1 MDKITDALTEAI
13 HDFFVDACGGM
24 FIGIFDDANAAV
36 GDIGKE
42 VAKTPSQWNSSIFSL
57 VQSLSDNVIIP
68 IAALI
73 ITGIFCYEL
82 ITAITEKNNM
92 HDIESFIFFK
102 FFLKSCIAVIL
113 LSHTFE
119 ITMAIFDV
127 GQWVV
132 NRSSALI
139 SDSTYVDVNDIYYNF
154 RSTLDTMDTGSL
166 IVLMLEAAVVGLAV
180 KAIAILVTVRY
191 IDVRRFGRF
200 WLLSN
205 DEADTVTGMDK
216 LGIEPDNALLTA
228 DFLIEKLNKRKK
240 AIKEMLHDQ
249 TIIAGIGNIYSDEI
263 LHAARI
269 YPEKSCNA
277 LTNAEWKR
285 LAEQIP
291 KVIAWATE
299 ANEITP
305 EDYLAGNGKEYR
317 NTPFL
322 KAYGHNGKPCE
333 FCGTL
338 FEKLTV
344 GCRSSCYCPKC
355 QKK

>member
-1 MDKITDALTEAI
+1 MPELPEVETIRRIIEPQISGRSITSLEIHNPQIIAFPDADT
-13 HDFFVDACGGM
+13 F
-24 FIGIFDDANAAV
+24 
-36 GDIGKE
+36 
-42 VAKTPSQWNSSIFSL
+42 SSSL
-57 VQSLSDNVIIP
+57 VGCSFTGMSRRGKFLIFHLNNGSRLVLHLRMTGQLLVTPTDHQEEKHTHLKAELSDGKQI
-68 IAALI
+68 
-73 ITGIFCYEL
+73 
-82 ITAITEKNNM
+82 
-92 HDIESFIFFK
+92 
-102 FFLKSCIAVIL
+102 
-113 LSHTFE
+113 
-119 ITMAIFDV
+119 
-127 GQWVV
+127 
-132 NRSSALI
+132 
-139 SDSTYVDVNDIYYNF
+139 
-154 RSTLDTMDTGSL
+154 
-166 IVLMLEAAVVGLAV
+166 
-180 KAIAILVTVRY
+180 RY

>member
-1 MDKITDALTEAI
+1 MPELPEVETIRRIIEPQTAGRSVVSINIHNPKIIASPDADMFESSLTGCT
-13 HDFFVDACGGM
+13 FTGM
-24 FIGIFDDANAAV
+24 SRRGKFLIFHLDNGSRV
-36 GDIGKE
+36 VLHLRMTGQLL
-42 VAKTPSQWNSSIFSL
+42 VTPADHQEEKHTHL
-57 VQSLSDNVIIP
+57 KAELSDGK
-68 IAALI
+68 LI
-73 ITGIFCYEL
+73 
-82 ITAITEKNNM
+82 
-92 HDIESFIFFK
+92 
-102 FFLKSCIAVIL
+102 
-113 LSHTFE
+113 
-119 ITMAIFDV
+119 
-127 GQWVV
+127 
-132 NRSSALI
+132 
-139 SDSTYVDVNDIYYNF
+139 
-154 RSTLDTMDTGSL
+154 
-166 IVLMLEAAVVGLAV
+166 
-180 KAIAILVTVRY
+180 RY

-263 LHAARI
+263 LHAAKI
-269 YPEKSCNA
+269 HPEKPCCY
-277 LTNAEWKR
+277 LTRSEWKR

>member
-1 MDKITDALTEAI
+1 MPELPEVETIRRIIGPQVSGRSITSLEIHNPQIIAFPDADT
-13 HDFFVDACGGM
+13 F
-24 FIGIFDDANAAV
+24 
-36 GDIGKE
+36 
-42 VAKTPSQWNSSIFSL
+42 SSSL
-57 VQSLSDNVIIP
+57 VGCSFTGMSRRGKFLIFHLDNGSRLVLHLRMTGQMLVTPADYQEEKHTHLKAELSDGKQI
-68 IAALI
+68 
-73 ITGIFCYEL
+73 
-82 ITAITEKNNM
+82 
-92 HDIESFIFFK
+92 
-102 FFLKSCIAVIL
+102 
-113 LSHTFE
+113 
-119 ITMAIFDV
+119 
-127 GQWVV
+127 
-132 NRSSALI
+132 
-139 SDSTYVDVNDIYYNF
+139 
-154 RSTLDTMDTGSL
+154 
-166 IVLMLEAAVVGLAV
+166 
-180 KAIAILVTVRY
+180 RY
-191 IDVRRFGRF
+191 IDIRRFGRF
-200 WLLSN
+200 WLLGK
-205 DEADTVTGMDK
+205 DQADTVTGMDK
-216 LGIEPDNALLTA
+216 LGIEPDDKLLTA
-228 DFLIEKLNKRKK
+228 NFLIEKLNKRKK

>member
-1 MDKITDALTEAI
+1 MPELPEVETIRRIIGPQISGRSITSLEIHNPQIIAFPDADT
-13 HDFFVDACGGM
+13 F
-24 FIGIFDDANAAV
+24 
-36 GDIGKE
+36 
-42 VAKTPSQWNSSIFSL
+42 SSSL
-57 VQSLSDNVIIP
+57 VGCSFTGMSRRGKFLIFHLDNGSRLVLHLRMTGQLLVTPADHQEEKHTHLKAELSDGKQI
-68 IAALI
+68 
-73 ITGIFCYEL
+73 
-82 ITAITEKNNM
+82 
-92 HDIESFIFFK
+92 
-102 FFLKSCIAVIL
+102 
-113 LSHTFE
+113 
-119 ITMAIFDV
+119 
-127 GQWVV
+127 
-132 NRSSALI
+132 
-139 SDSTYVDVNDIYYNF
+139 
-154 RSTLDTMDTGSL
+154 
-166 IVLMLEAAVVGLAV
+166 
-180 KAIAILVTVRY
+180 RY

-216 LGIEPDNALLTA
+216 LGIEPDNALLTVN
-228 DFLIEKLNKRKK
+228 FLIEKLNKRKK

-263 LHAARI
+263 LHAAGI

-291 KVIAWATE
+291 KVIAWAIE

-305 EDYLAGNGKEYR
+305 EDYLAGKGKEYR

-333 FCGTL
+333 ICGTL

-344 GCRSSCYCPKC
+344 GGRSSCYCPKC

>member
-1 MDKITDALTEAI
+1 MPELPEVETIRRIIEPQISGRSITSREIHNPQIIAFPDADT
-13 HDFFVDACGGM
+13 F
-24 FIGIFDDANAAV
+24 
-36 GDIGKE
+36 
-42 VAKTPSQWNSSIFSL
+42 SSSL
-57 VQSLSDNVIIP
+57 VGCSFTGMSRRGKFLIFHLDNGSRLVLHLRMTGQMLVTPADYQEEKHTHLKAELSDGKQI
-68 IAALI
+68 
-73 ITGIFCYEL
+73 
-82 ITAITEKNNM
+82 
-92 HDIESFIFFK
+92 
-102 FFLKSCIAVIL
+102 
-113 LSHTFE
+113 
-119 ITMAIFDV
+119 
-127 GQWVV
+127 
-132 NRSSALI
+132 
-139 SDSTYVDVNDIYYNF
+139 
-154 RSTLDTMDTGSL
+154 
-166 IVLMLEAAVVGLAV
+166 
-180 KAIAILVTVRY
+180 RY
-191 IDVRRFGRF
+191 IDIRRFGRF
-200 WLLSN
+200 WLLGK
-205 DEADTVTGMDK
+205 DQADTVTGMDK
-216 LGIEPDNALLTA
+216 LGIEPDDKLLTA
-228 DFLIEKLNKRKK
+228 NFLIEKLNKRKK

-344 GCRSSCYCPKC
+344 GGRSSCYCPKC

>member
-1 MDKITDALTEAI
+1 MPELPEVETIRRIIGPQISGRSITSLKIHNPQIIAFPDADT
-13 HDFFVDACGGM
+13 F
-24 FIGIFDDANAAV
+24 
-36 GDIGKE
+36 
-42 VAKTPSQWNSSIFSL
+42 SSSL
-57 VQSLSDNVIIP
+57 VGCSFTGMSRRGKFLIFHLDNGSRLLLHLRMTGQMLVTPADYQEEKHTHLKAELSDGKQI
-68 IAALI
+68 
-73 ITGIFCYEL
+73 
-82 ITAITEKNNM
+82 
-92 HDIESFIFFK
+92 
-102 FFLKSCIAVIL
+102 
-113 LSHTFE
+113 
-119 ITMAIFDV
+119 
-127 GQWVV
+127 
-132 NRSSALI
+132 
-139 SDSTYVDVNDIYYNF
+139 
-154 RSTLDTMDTGSL
+154 
-166 IVLMLEAAVVGLAV
+166 
-180 KAIAILVTVRY
+180 RY

-291 KVIAWATE
+291 KVIAWAIE

-305 EDYLAGNGKEYR
+305 EDYIAGKGKEYR

-333 FCGTL
+333 ICGTL

-344 GCRSSCYCPKC
+344 GGRSSCYCPKC